1 MSKFFKPLAVIS
13 ALIIFCAAFTSC
25 KSNDDDDKSTPAVT
39 NTGFEGKYFN
49 VNFINKLKTG
59 AYSENTI
66 PYAQCSVEEIIFN
79 SDGSGT
85 YKVVHEEYDGEE
97 GLCSTTII
105 SEYIAYTKS
114 DSSLKFKL
122 NDYGELEFTIESD
135 DKLSGNGR
143 TYEKYEI
150 EEIYAYVNMTGMS
163 NDDTSSKKVTSKAI
177 ILGKN
182 GSAFI
187 RNIESG
193 FVSFAR
199 EPTTAVD
206 DIPGKYTKDGN
217 SFTFT
222 GEKSNTVITGTF
234 SESDGRTYL
243 KIGEEKY
250 RKL

>member
-13 ALIIFCAAFTSC
+13 ALAIFIAGFTSC
-25 KSNDDDDKSTPAVT
+25 KNNDDDDDNKTPAV

-49 VNFINKLKTG
+49 VNVINKLKTG

-85 YKVVHEEYDGEE
+85 YKIVYEEYDGEE
-97 GLCSTTII
+97 GLSSTTII

-122 NDYGELEFTIESD
+122 TDYGELEFTIESD
-135 DKLSGNGR
+135 DKLSCNGR

-177 ILGKN
+177 LLGKD
-182 GSAFI
+182 GSAII
-187 RNIESG
+187 RNIESV
-193 FVSFAR
+193 FESFAR
-199 EPTTAVD
+199 EPTIETN
-206 DIPGKYTKDGN
+206 DIPGTYKKEGT

-222 GEKSNTVITGTF
+222 GKNTNTVITGTF

>member
-1 MSKFFKPLAVIS
+1 MSKFSKTLAVIS
-13 ALIIFCAAFTSC
+13 ALAIFIAGFTSC
-25 KSNDDDDKSTPAVT
+25 KNNDDDDDNKTPAV

-49 VNFINKLKTG
+49 VNVINKLKTG

-85 YKVVHEEYDGEE
+85 YKVVYEEYDGEE
-97 GLCSTTII
+97 GLSSTTII

-177 ILGKN
+177 ILGKD

-199 EPTTAVD
+199 EPTIETHD
-206 DIPGKYTKDGN
+206 MPGTYKKEGT

-222 GEKSNTVITGTF
+222 GKNTNTVITGTF
-234 SESDGRTYL
+234 SKSDGRTYL

>member
-25 KSNDDDDKSTPAVT
+25 KSNDDDDDNKTPAV

-49 VNFINKLKTG
+49 VNVINKLKTSKD
-59 AYSENTI
+59 SENTI
-66 PYAQCSVEEIIFN
+66 PYAQCSVEEIIFK
-79 SDGSGT
+79 SDGTGT
-85 YKVVHEEYDGEE
+85 YKAAHKEYDGEE
-97 GLCSTTII
+97 GLGATTNI
-105 SEYIAYTKS
+105 SEDIVYTKS

-122 NDYGELEFTIESD
+122 TDYGELEFTIESD
-135 DKLSGNGR
+135 DKLSCNGR

-177 ILGKN
+177 LLGKD

-187 RNIESG
+187 RNIESV
-193 FVSFAR
+193 FLSFAR
-199 EPTTAVD
+199 KATIETHD
-206 DIPGKYTKDGN
+206 MPGTYKKEGT

-222 GEKSNTVITGTF
+222 GKNTNTEITGTF
-234 SESDGRTYL
+234 SESYGRTYL
-243 KIGEEKY
+243 KIGEEEY